1 MNNEQT
7 NEQATR
13 KSVPAPK
20 SGTNLMAGVGMI
32 ALIIAILW
40 AIWRYAGALFARITP
55 DQATDRLG
63 VCIITA
69 AILHAYFTTTRTRK

>member
-32 ALIIAILW
+32 ALFMAIFW
-40 AIWRYAGALFARITP
+40 AIWRFGGIVFQRVTP